1 MKPSKET
8 LAVHAGQVKDLSGG
22 TNNPIFT
29 STSYKYL
36 DTEKIE
42 YTRYSNTPNQ
52 YAVAQKVASL
62 ENAENGI
69 VFSSGL
75 AAVSST
81 LFTFL
86 KSGDHVIFQRGL
98 YGGTTNLIL
107 NELTKFNIEY
117 TLVDNN
123 SISAF
128 ENAVKKNTKL
138 IYFETPSNPLLSLID
153 LKEMADFARI
163 YQLISIVDN
172 TFASPVNQNPKD
184 YGIDLVLHSAT
195 KYLGGHSDICAGFVL
210 GDNHFIDEIHQTAI
224 NYGGSLNPFMCHL
237 LERSLKTLFVR
248 VNTQNTN
255 ALEIAHFLENHN
267 SVNQVNYPGLP
278 GHSEHEI
285 ANKQMHGYGGM
296 LSFELKDSNIVDFQK
311 RLTLIAPAISLGG
324 VETII
329 SAPVLTS
336 HKKLS
341 EEQRKKEGITDN
353 LLRLSV
359 GIENAEDLIEDL
371 EQAMEKG

>member
-86 KSGDHVIFQRGL
+86 KTGDHVIFQRGL
-98 YGGTTNLIL
+98 YGGTTNFIL

-210 GDNHFIDEIHQTAI
+210 GDNHLIDEIHQTAT

-248 VNTQNTN
+248 VNAQNTN
-255 ALEIAHFLENHN
+255 ALKIAQFLENHN

-278 GHSEHEI
+278 KHPNHAV

-311 RLTLIAPAISLGG
+311 RLTLITPAISLGG

-359 GIENAEDLIEDL
+359 GIEHAEDLIEDL
-371 EQAMEKG
+371 EQAIGKG

>member
-210 GDNHFIDEIHQTAI
+210 GDNHLIDEIHQTAT

-248 VNTQNTN
+248 VNAQNTN
-255 ALEIAHFLENHN
+255 ALKIAQFLENHN

-278 GHSEHEI
+278 KHPNHAV

-311 RLTLIAPAISLGG
+311 RLTLITPAISLGG

-336 HKKLS
+336 HKKIS

-359 GIENAEDLIEDL
+359 GIEHAEDLIEDL
-371 EQAMEKG
+371 EQAIGKG

>member
-1 MKPSKET
+1 MKLSKET
-8 LAVHAGQVKDLSGG
+8 LAVHAGQIEYLSGG

-36 DTEKIE
+36 DTEKLE

-62 ENAENGI
+62 ENAEDGI

-86 KSGDHVIFQRGL
+86 KTGDHVIFQRGL
-98 YGGTTNLIL
+98 YGGTTNFIL
-107 NELTKFNIEY
+107 NELNKFDIEY
-117 TLVDNN
+117 TLVEEN
-123 SISAF
+123 SVSAF
-128 ENAVKKNTKL
+128 EKAVKKNTKL

-153 LKEMADFARI
+153 LKQMADFARV

-210 GDNHFIDEIHQTAI
+210 GDNNLIDEIHQTTI

-248 VNTQNTN
+248 VNTQNNN
-255 ALEIAHFLENHN
+255 ALKIAQFLEKHN
-267 SVNQVNYPGLP
+267 RVNQVNYPGLP
-278 GHSEHEI
+278 KHPEHAI

-311 RLTLIAPAISLGG
+311 RLTLITPAISLGG
-324 VETII
+324 VDTII

-336 HKKLS
+336 HKKLT

-371 EQAMEKG
+371 EQAMKNG

>member
-8 LAVHAGQVKDLSGG
+8 LAVHAGQIEDLSGG

-98 YGGTTNLIL
+98 YGGTTNFIM
-107 NELTKFNIEY
+107 NELNKFDIEY
-117 TLVDNN
+117 TLVEEN
-123 SISAF
+123 SVSAF
-128 ENAVKKNTKL
+128 EKEVQKNTKL
-138 IYFETPSNPLLSLID
+138 IYLETPSNPLLSLID

-184 YGIDLVLHSAT
+184 FGIDIVLHSAT
-195 KYLGGHSDICAGFVL
+195 KYIGGHSDICAGFVL
-210 GDNHFIDEIHQTAI
+210 GDNNFIDEIQQTAI

-248 VNTQNTN
+248 VNTQNNN
-255 ALEIAHFLENHN
+255 ALKIAQFLENHN

-278 GHSEHEI
+278 KHPDHEI
-285 ANKQMHGYGGM
+285 ANKQMHDYGGM

-311 RLTLIAPAISLGG
+311 RLKLITPAISLGG

-341 EEQRKKEGITDN
+341 EEQRKKEGITQN

-359 GIENAEDLIEDL
+359 GIENVEDLIEDF